1 MRAGKPARG
10 ADVVE
15 DKAELAS
22 LLEAEKSRRRLLE
35 QRFTTAQEEAEKL
48 RYATSTHSGSYLSE
62 CRILVYLTRF
72 TTLMRVLLCHQWL
85 ALFKPILQLLCLQS
99 CNSGML

>member
-48 RYATSTHSGSYLSE
+48 R
-62 CRILVYLTRF
+62 
-72 TTLMRVLLCHQWL
+72 
-85 ALFKPILQLLCLQS
+85 
-99 CNSGML
+99 

>member
-1 MRAGKPARG
+1 MCILQSCVMRAGKPARG

-48 RYATSTHSGSYLSE
+48 RCPIGFCLAE
-62 CRILVYLTRF
+62 CKILVYPTRS
-72 TTLMRVLLCHQWL
+72 TTPVRVLHCHQ
-85 ALFKPILQLLCLQS
+85 
-99 CNSGML
+99 

>member
-1 MRAGKPARG
+1 MRILHSYVTRAGKPARG

-48 RYATSTHSGSYLSE
+48 RYATSPHFGFCLPG
-62 CRILVYLTRF
+62 CKILVYVARF
-72 TTLMRVLLCHQWL
+72 TTAMRLLHCHE
-85 ALFKPILQLLCLQS
+85 
-99 CNSGML
+99 

>member
-48 RYATSTHSGSYLSE
+48 RSATSPRFVFCLAESK
-62 CRILVYLTRF
+62 ILVYPARS
-72 TTLMRVLLCHQWL
+72 TTPMRVLHCHQWL
-85 ALFKPILQLLCLQS
+85 AFFKPVLQLLCLQS
-99 CNSGML
+99 CIGGML

>member
-1 MRAGKPARG
+1 MWAGKPARG

-35 QRFTTAQEEAEKL
+35 QRFSTAQEEAEKL
-48 RYATSTHSGSYLSE
+48 RSA
-62 CRILVYLTRF
+62 
-72 TTLMRVLLCHQWL
+72 LLPNC
-85 ALFKPILQLLCLQS
+85 
-99 CNSGML
+99 